1 MTTTEAAT
9 GVAQVEAPGWRFFD
23 TVVTG
28 TRRLGPSTVR
38 LTLGAPELAGF
49 GYAGDDQRI
58 KFVLPQPGTEVDI
71 SGLVAAGADW
81 YAAYCALADDVRP
94 FLRTYTV
101 RGARPEHAEID
112 VDVVLHGVDAG
123 HAGPAAT
130 WAAAAVPGDRLVVL
144 GPDRPGSGRMWGV
157 EWAPPATAHTLLLAA
172 DETAVPAVGAILE
185 GLASDEAAPGRRVVA
200 LLEVPE
206 IGDEQT
212 FDVPAGVTVRWLPRS
227 GRARGELLVPAVHA
241 ALCDLGIA
249 SPGRSGP
256 DAEDVV
262 LEDVDLD
269 AELLWE
275 VPDVDATAGCYAWL
289 AGEAGVVKQL
299 RRHLVTDLGVPR
311 NEVAFMGYWRVGVS
325 A

>member
-9 GVAQVEAPGWRFFD
+9 EVAQAEAPGWRFFD

-28 TRRLGPSTVR
+28 SRRLGPSTVR

-49 GYAGDDQRI
+49 GVAGDDQRI
-58 KFVLPQPGTEVDI
+58 KFVLPRQPGSDVMEL
-71 SGLVAAGADW
+71 LVPGDEW
-81 YAAYCALADDVRP
+81 YAAYCALPDEVRP

-101 RGARPEHAEID
+101 RAARPDRAEID
-112 VDVVLHGVDAG
+112 VDVVLHGVDGG

-185 GLASDEAAPGRRVVA
+185 GLAPGRRVVA

-206 IGDEQT
+206 TGDEQAL
-212 FDVPAGVTVRWLPRS
+212 DVPAGVTVHWLPRS

-241 ALCDLGIA
+241 ALCELGIA
-249 SPGRSGP
+249 SPGRTGEVVEDAGP
-256 DAEDVV
+256 DDI
-262 LEDVDLD
+262 D
-269 AELLWE
+269 LLWE

-311 NEVAFMGYWRVGVS
+311 NEVAFMGYWRVGV
-325 A
+325 AA

>member
-1 MTTTEAAT
+1 VTTTEATQAVT
-9 GVAQVEAPGWRFFD
+9 EVARVQAPGWRFFD
-23 TVVTG
+23 TVVTA

-38 LTLGAPELAGF
+38 LTLGAPDLAGF
-49 GYAGDDQRI
+49 GAAGADQRI
-58 KFVLPQPGTEVDI
+58 KVVLPRQPGTDVMEL
-71 SGLVAAGADW
+71 LVPGDEW
-81 YAAYCALADDVRP
+81 YAAYCALPDEVRP

-101 RGARPEHAEID
+101 RAARPGRAEID
-112 VDVVLHGVDAG
+112 VDVVLHGVDDG

-157 EWAPPATAHTLLLAA
+157 EWAPPETAHTLLLAA

-185 GLASDEAAPGRRVVA
+185 GLAPGRRVVA

-206 IGDEQT
+206 VGDEQAL
-212 FDVPAGVTVRWLPRS
+212 DVPAGVTVRWLPRT

-241 ALCDLGIA
+241 ALRELGIT
-249 SPGRSGP
+249 SPGRSG
-256 DAEDVV
+256 EV
-262 LEDVDLD
+262 LADVDLD

-311 NEVAFMGYWRVGVS
+311 NEVAFMGYWRVGV
-325 A
+325 AG

>member
-1 MTTTEAAT
+1 MTTTEAAPAE
-9 GVAQVEAPGWRFFD
+9 VAQVEAPGWRFYD

-38 LTLGAPELAGF
+38 LTLGAPDLAWF
-49 GYAGDDQRI
+49 GAAGDDQRI
-58 KFVLPQPGTEVDI
+58 KFVLPQPGTDI
-71 SGLVAAGADW
+71 SGLMVDGEDW
-81 YAAYCALADDVRP
+81 YAAYCAMSDDVRP

-101 RGARPEHAEID
+101 RAARPDRAEVD
-112 VDVVLHGVDAG
+112 VDVVLHGVGEG

-130 WAAAAVPGDRLVVL
+130 WAAAAVPGDRLVLL

-185 GLASDEAAPGRRVVA
+185 GLDPGRRVVA

-206 IGDEQT
+206 AGDEQAL
-212 FDVPAGVTVRWLPRS
+212 DVPEGVTVRWLPRS

-241 ALCDLGIA
+241 ALCELGIA
-249 SPGRSGP
+249 RTDVDP
-256 DAEDVV
+256 DV
-262 LEDVDLD
+262 EDVDLD
-269 AELLWE
+269 AEMLWE

-311 NEVAFMGYWRVGVS
+311 NEVAFMGYWRLGV
-325 A
+325 AG